1 MKFVE
6 LTNQY
11 DRSIFVNMAQVIAI
25 EVYGAAPCNSLVV
38 CAAPGATYAV
48 KETPDEIFE
57 RLRSL
62 TREC

>member
-1 MKFVE
+1 MKFIE
-6 LTNQY
+6 LTDEY
-11 DRSIFVNMAQVIAI
+11 GTSVFINMSHVIAV
-25 EVYGAAPCNSLVV
+25 EVYRHAPCQSLVV
-38 CAAPGATYAV
+38 TGSWCKAV